1 MQARRIVLAAAAAT
15 ALAVAPLSVAS
26 AHTGHHA
33 KPHAA
38 FVVAGVSVQGHHRV
52 FNVASAPATVNIKVK
67 LRDYSA
73 TLDPTGVTL
82 TLTEK
87 LKGADP
93 TTFTVAA
100 TMSATKTVK
109 PHFVYGAHHKRHTE
123 KGYVVTTWIATVNVA
138 QGAVDPGA
146 KAKFSVTKVN
156 VDPTGNTANKHYK
169 AGHHHS
175 CFQGTTFLVVNR
187 APKV

>member
-1 MQARRIVLAAAAAT
+1 MQARRIVLAATAAT

-26 AHTGHHA
+26 AHTGHPA
-33 KPHAA
+33 KPVPA
-38 FVVAGVSVQGHHRV
+38 FAVAGVSVQGHHRV
-52 FNVASAPATVNIKVK
+52 FNVASAPAAVNIKVK
-67 LRDYSA
+67 LRDYSK

-87 LKGADP
+87 LKGSAA

-100 TMSATKTVK
+100 TKSATKTVK
-109 PHFVYGAHHKRHTE
+109 AHVVYGKHHKRHTE
-123 KGYVVTTWIATVNVA
+123 RGYVVTTWIATVNVA
-138 QGAVDPGA
+138 QGAVDPGT

-156 VDPTGNTANKHYK
+156 VDPTGNTANKHYR

-187 APKV
+187 APKA

>member
-1 MQARRIVLAAAAAT
+1 MQARRIVLAATAAT

-52 FNVASAPATVNIKVK
+52 FNVAKAPATVNIKVK

-87 LKGADP
+87 IKGAASS
-93 TTFTVAA
+93 TLTVPA
-100 TMSATKTVK
+100 TLTATKTV
-109 PHFVYGAHHKRHTE
+109 PAHFVYGAHHKRHSE
-123 KGYVVTTWIATVNVA
+123 KGYVLTTWVGTVTVDK
-138 QGAVDPGA
+138 GAVAPGT
-146 KAKFSVTKVN
+146 KAKYFVTKVN
-156 VDPTGNTANKHYK
+156 VDPTGNTAEKHYK
-169 AGHHHS
+169 AGHHHT
-175 CFQGTTFLVVNR
+175 CYQGTTFIVMNR